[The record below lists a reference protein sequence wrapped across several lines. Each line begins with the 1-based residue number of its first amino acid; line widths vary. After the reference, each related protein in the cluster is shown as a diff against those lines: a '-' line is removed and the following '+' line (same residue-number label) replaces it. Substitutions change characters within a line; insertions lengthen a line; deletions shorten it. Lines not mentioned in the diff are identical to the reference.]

1 MSGPWP
7 ALPPGWGSDPAAVR
21 TYEKLVLAAEVDVA
35 KAAAMSPP
43 TPPPSLADDESE
55 KKLHENLATLV
66 AGSVER
72 ARDGAKFVETAAAA
86 LGTIY
91 TGILAFS
98 FAAKDSPLPAR
109 GLYAA
114 ILLGIAI
121 VGAAFYLAFV
131 QRIPPIGRVDYS
143 GSRPEDQWRR
153 TEYLGVWTGAVVHTR
168 SWALRTAVFALAFG
182 VGFMPVAF
190 LPDQVGSAAGGGTPS
205 AVASPQPTPTWPPP
219 PTGIRNLELAKVLY
233 KAQLDQH
240 AKTIA
245 SAPATAPSTGSSTDA
260 MAFFV
265 FVLALVV
272 LGTVAATGADKRP
285 AGGGA
290 GGTARTARALRPRS
304 RAPRLRTR
312 SSRALRLRAARTPT
326 ARNPAAPVGAATG
339 VAVHADWA
347 ASAATSRTL

>member
-1 MSGPWP
+1 MSELWP
-7 ALPPGWGSDPAAVR
+7 ALPPGWESDPAAVR
-21 TYEKLVLAAEVDVA
+21 TYEKVILAAEVDVA

-43 TPPPSLADDESE
+43 TPPPSLATDESE

-66 AGSVER
+66 TGSVER

-86 LGTIY
+86 LGTVY

-114 ILLGIAI
+114 IFLGIAI

-131 QRIPPIGRVDYS
+131 QRISPIGRVDYS

-153 TEYLGVWTGAVVHTR
+153 TEYLGAWTGAVVHAR

-182 VGFMPVAF
+182 VGFMPIAF
-190 LPDQVGSAAGGGTPS
+190 LPDQVASASAGGTPTAS
-205 AVASPQPTPTWPPP
+205 ASPQPTPTWPPP
-219 PTGIRNLELAKVLY
+219 PTGIRDRELAKILY
-233 KAQLDQH
+233 QAQLDQH

-245 SAPATAPSTGSSTDA
+245 AAPAAAPSTGSSTDA
-260 MAFFV
+260 LAFFV
-265 FVLALVV
+265 FVLALIV
-272 LGTVAATGADKRP
+272 LGTVAATGAYKRP

-290 GGTARTARALRPRS
+290 GGPGGGGNGP
-304 RAPRLRTR
+304 AP
-312 SSRALRLRAARTPT
+312 AVAGPAAANPVVATPT
-326 ARNPAAPVGAATG
+326 AEGSSDTDG
-339 VAVHADWA
+339 
-347 ASAATSRTL
+347 S